1 MARKLQYFAELY
13 YSGTVMAY
21 QSLFFWIAV
30 GGAGMIAFRFVA
42 FAGTAFAASERL
54 RAFLI
59 GGPVIL
65 VLGLLSALHA
75 KGALDYAWL
84 YGSESSDIGP
94 VELGT
99 AAFFAGAAVFAALV
113 AREARSV
120 NRFIFAGLALAC
132 LFIAGQEVS
141 WGQWLFQQEVPPELA
156 DVNPQNETDL
166 QGLIEPRG
174 FDLFYCIAG
183 FMLIGLAGVALI
195 RPVRNGVAV
204 LAVGNSIF
212 RDIRRFL
219 SWVRY
224 SRFGMLL
231 TLSTAVFLQ
240 HKSFEA
246 CSELL
251 LSLTLFFFLLHM
263 LGELQQHVFL
273 ERRLDMKFTI

>member
-1 MARKLQYFAELY
+1 
-13 YSGTVMAY
+13 MAY

-30 GGAGMIAFRFVA
+30 GGAGMIAFRFVV

-84 YGSESSDIGP
+84 YGSEASDIGP

-141 WGQWLFQQEVPPELA
+141 WGQWLFQQETPPELA
-156 DVNPQNETDL
+156 DVNLQNETDL
-166 QGLIEPRG
+166 QSLIEPRG
-174 FDLFYCIAG
+174 FDLFYCVAG
-183 FMLIGLAGVALI
+183 FMLI

-246 CSELL
+246 YSELL

>member
-1 MARKLQYFAELY
+1 
-13 YSGTVMAY
+13 MAY

-30 GGAGMIAFRFVA
+30 GGAGMIAFRFVV
-42 FAGTAFAASERL
+42 FAGTAFAVSERL

-113 AREARSV
+113 AREAKSV

-141 WGQWLFQQEVPPELA
+141 WGQWLFQQEVPPELT
-156 DVNPQNETDL
+156 DVNPQNETAP
-166 QGLIEPRG
+166 QSLIEPRG
-174 FDLFYCIAG
+174 FDLVYCIAG

-246 CSELL
+246 YSELL